1 MVSLNI
7 LFLFDLGTVTR
18 LDIMAWVVGVPVV
31 IAAIV
36 LLFVQQRQSRQLQED
51 LHQLSKIKRHTIEYE
66 LVLKTMKLSIWRMD
80 VPTKAITYESD
91 YRDAFDMA
99 EIPPGTSFPALVD
112 MIDPAYVDTMRK
124 NMNDLVEGRVEN
136 YHMQYEVKIPHSDRT
151 YWEESYA
158 TVDKR
163 DLDGK
168 PLTIVGTS
176 QRIDKQKEFEQALI
190 EARNH
195 AEESDRLKSAFL
207 ANISHEVR
215 TPLNAI
221 VGFSEVLPMTQSDEE
236 REQLLGL
243 IRDNNAQ
250 LLRLFDDM
258 IHMSKLEAG
267 GGTIRKSH
275 FELRPLLEE
284 IVQQYAGKVDESR
297 VTMQVE
303 QMDANLQVYTDRD
316 RLGEIINQY
325 VNNAV
330 KFTSEGAITLGFE
343 QREKV
348 LRIWVKDTGKGIPED
363 RCDDHLFERFVKI
376 DEFVPG
382 TGLGLSICRSM
393 ALSLGGKV
401 GVQSALGK
409 GATFW
414 VEIPLG

>member
-31 IAAIV
+31 IGAIF
-36 LLFVQQRQSRQLQED
+36 LLFFQRRQSRQLQED

-66 LVLKTMKLSIWRMD
+66 LVLKTMKLSIWRLD
-80 VPTKAITYESD
+80 VPTKTVTYESD
-91 YRDAFDMA
+91 YRDFFDSA
-99 EIPPGTSFPALVD
+99 EVPPGTSFSALVD

-163 DLDGK
+163 DLEGK

-176 QRIDKQKEFEQALI
+176 KRIDKQKEFERALI

-267 GGTIRKSH
+267 GGTIRKSQ

-303 QMDANLQVYTDRD
+303 QTDANPQMFTDRD

-409 GATFW
+409 GSLFW
-414 VEIPLG
+414 VEIPLE

>member
-66 LVLKTMKLSIWRMD
+66 LVLKTMKLSIWHMD
-80 VPTKAITYESD
+80 VPTMAITYESD

-124 NMNDLVEGRVEN
+124 NMNDLVEGRVEH

-303 QMDANLQVYTDRD
+303 QTDANLQVYTDRD

-330 KFTSEGAITLGFE
+330 KFTSEGSITLGFE

>member
-1 MVSLNI
+1 MVCLNI
-7 LFLFDLGTVTR
+7 LFLLYLRPFMR

-31 IAAIV
+31 IAAVV
-36 LLFVQQRQSRQLQED
+36 LLFVQQRQSRRLQED
-51 LHQLSKIKRHTIEYE
+51 LRQLSKLKRHTIEYE

-80 VPTKAITYESD
+80 VATKAITYESD
-91 YRDAFDMA
+91 YRDAFDTVD
-99 EIPPGTSFPALVD
+99 IPPGTHFSALVD
-112 MIDPAYVDTMRK
+112 MIDPAYTDTMRK
-124 NMNDLVEGRVEN
+124 NMADLLEGRADH
-136 YHMQYEVKIPHSDRT
+136 YHMQYEVKIPHGDRT

-176 QRIDKQKEFEQALI
+176 QRIDKQKEFERALI
-190 EARNH
+190 DARNH

-221 VGFSEVLPMTQSDEE
+221 VGFSEVLSMTQTDEE

-243 IRDNNAQ
+243 IRDNNAR

-267 GGTIRKSH
+267 GETIRKTQ
-275 FELRPLLEE
+275 FEVTPLLEE
-284 IVQQYAGKVDESR
+284 IVLRYAGKVDASH
-297 VTMQVE
+297 VTLQVE
-303 QMDANLQVYTDRD
+303 PTANNPSLYTDRD
-316 RLGEIINQY
+316 RLSEIVSQY
-325 VNNAV
+325 VDNAV
-330 KFTSEGAITLGFE
+330 KFTTDGTITLGFE
-343 QREKV
+343 QHEKL
-348 LRIWVKDTGKGIPED
+348 LRIWVRDTGKGIPED
-363 RCDDHLFERFVKI
+363 RCDDRLFERFVKI
-376 DEFVPG
+376 DEFIPG

-401 GVQSALGK
+401 GVQSSLGK
-409 GATFW
+409 GSLFW
-414 VEIPLG
+414 VEIPIE

>member
-1 MVSLNI
+1 
-7 LFLFDLGTVTR
+7 
-18 LDIMAWVVGVPVV
+18 MAWVVGVPVV
-31 IAAIV
+31 IAAVV
-36 LLFVQQRQSRQLQED
+36 LLFIQQRQSRRLQED
-51 LHQLSKIKRHTIEYE
+51 LRQLSKLKRHTIEYE

-80 VPTKAITYESD
+80 VATKAITYESD
-91 YRDAFDMA
+91 YRDAFDTVD
-99 EIPPGTSFPALVD
+99 IPSGTHFSALVD
-112 MIDPAYVDTMRK
+112 MIDPAYTDTMRK
-124 NMNDLVEGRVEN
+124 NMADLLEGRADH

-176 QRIDKQKEFEQALI
+176 QRIDKQKEFERALI
-190 EARNH
+190 DARNH

-221 VGFSEVLPMTQSDEE
+221 VGFSEVLSMTQTDEE

-243 IRDNNAQ
+243 IRDNNAR

-267 GGTIRKSH
+267 GETIRKTQ
-275 FELRPLLEE
+275 FEVTPLLEE
-284 IVQQYAGKVDESR
+284 IVLRYAGKVDASH
-297 VTMQVE
+297 VTLQVE
-303 QMDANLQVYTDRD
+303 PTANNPSLYTDRD
-316 RLGEIINQY
+316 RLSEIVSQY
-325 VNNAV
+325 VDNAV
-330 KFTSEGAITLGFE
+330 KFTTEGTITIGFE
-343 QREKV
+343 QHEKL

-376 DEFVPG
+376 DEFIPG

-401 GVQSALGK
+401 GVQSSLGK
-409 GATFW
+409 GSLFW
-414 VEIPLG
+414 VEIPVE

>member
-66 LVLKTMKLSIWRMD
+66 LVLKTMKLSIWRLD

-91 YRDAFDMA
+91 YRDFFDSA
-99 EIPPGTSFPALVD
+99 EVPPGTSFSALVD
-112 MIDPAYVDTMRK
+112 MMDPAYKDSVTK
-124 NMNDLVEGRVEN
+124 NMDDLLEGR
-136 YHMQYEVKIPHSDRT
+136 
-151 YWEESYA
+151 
-158 TVDKR
+158 
-163 DLDGK
+163 
-168 PLTIVGTS
+168 
-176 QRIDKQKEFEQALI
+176 FEQALI

-221 VGFSEVLPMTQSDEE
+221 VGFSEVLPMTQSDQE

-303 QMDANLQVYTDRD
+303 QTDANLQVYTDRD

>member
-66 LVLKTMKLSIWRMD
+66 LVLKTMKLSIWHMD

-303 QMDANLQVYTDRD
+303 QTDANLQVYTDRD

>member
-267 GGTIRKSH
+267 GGTIRKSQ

-303 QMDANLQVYTDRD
+303 QTDANLQVYTDRD

>member
-112 MIDPAYVDTMRK
+112 MIDPAYVDTMSK

-136 YHMQYEVKIPHSDRT
+136 YHMQYEVKNPHSDRT

-303 QMDANLQVYTDRD
+303 QTDANLQVYTDRD

>member
-66 LVLKTMKLSIWRMD
+66 LVLKTMKLSIWHMD

-99 EIPPGTSFPALVD
+99 EIPPGTSFSALVD
-112 MIDPAYVDTMRK
+112 MIDPAYVDTMSK

-207 ANISHEVR
+207 ANISHEIR

-267 GGTIRKSH
+267 GGTIRKSQ
-275 FELRPLLEE
+275 FELRHLLEE

-303 QMDANLQVYTDRD
+303 QTDANLQVYTDRD

-330 KFTSEGAITLGFE
+330 KFTSEGSITLGFE

>member
-66 LVLKTMKLSIWRMD
+66 LVLKTMKLSIWRLD

-91 YRDAFDMA
+91 YRDAFDTA
-99 EIPPGTSFPALVD
+99 EIPPGTSFSALVD

-136 YHMQYEVKIPHSDRT
+136 YHMQYEVRIPHSDRT

-163 DLDGK
+163 DLEGK

-176 QRIDKQKEFEQALI
+176 KRIDKQKEFEQALI

-207 ANISHEVR
+207 ANISHEIR

-267 GGTIRKSH
+267 GGTIRKSQ

-303 QMDANLQVYTDRD
+303 QTDANLQVYTDRD

-330 KFTSEGAITLGFE
+330 KFTSEGSITLGFE

-348 LRIWVKDTGKGIPED
+348 LRIWVKDSGKGIPED

-382 TGLGLSICRSM
+382 TAHWAKEPRS
-393 ALSLGGKV
+393 GWR
-401 GVQSALGK
+401 
-409 GATFW
+409 FPW
-414 VEIPLG
+414 DD

>member
-66 LVLKTMKLSIWRMD
+66 LVLKTMKLSIWHMD

-112 MIDPAYVDTMRK
+112 MIDPAYVDTMSK
-124 NMNDLVEGRVEN
+124 NMNDLVEGRVEH

-221 VGFSEVLPMTQSDEE
+221 VGFSEVLPITQSDEE

-303 QMDANLQVYTDRD
+303 QTDANLQVYTDRD

>member
-1 MVSLNI
+1 MVCLNI
-7 LFLFDLGTVTR
+7 LFLLYLRPFMR

-31 IAAIV
+31 IAAVV
-36 LLFVQQRQSRQLQED
+36 LLFVQQRQSRRLQED
-51 LHQLSKIKRHTIEYE
+51 LRQLSKLKRHTIEYE
-66 LVLKTMKLSIWRMD
+66 LVLKTMKLSVWRMD
-80 VPTKAITYESD
+80 VATKAITYESD
-91 YRDAFDMA
+91 YRDAFDTVD
-99 EIPPGTSFPALVD
+99 IPPRTHFSTLVD
-112 MIDPAYVDTMRK
+112 MIDPAYTDAMRK
-124 NMNDLVEGRVEN
+124 NMANLLEGRADH

-176 QRIDKQKEFEQALI
+176 QRIDKQKEFERALI
-190 EARNH
+190 DARNH

-221 VGFSEVLPMTQSDEE
+221 VGFSEVLSMTQTDEE

-243 IRDNNAQ
+243 IRDNNAR

-267 GGTIRKSH
+267 GETIRKTQ
-275 FELRPLLEE
+275 FEVTPLLEE
-284 IVQQYAGKVDESR
+284 IVLRYAGKVDASH
-297 VTMQVE
+297 VTLQVE
-303 QMDANLQVYTDRD
+303 PTENNPSLYTDRD
-316 RLGEIINQY
+316 RLSEIVSQY
-325 VNNAV
+325 VDNAV
-330 KFTSEGAITLGFE
+330 KFTTEGTITLGFE
-343 QREKV
+343 QHEKL

-363 RCDDHLFERFVKI
+363 RCDEHLFERFVKI
-376 DEFVPG
+376 DEFIPG

-401 GVQSALGK
+401 GVQSSLGK
-409 GATFW
+409 GSLFW
-414 VEIPLG
+414 VEIPVE

>member
-1 MVSLNI
+1 MVSLNV
-7 LFLFDLGTVTR
+7 LFLLDLGTVTR

-31 IAAIV
+31 IAAVV
-36 LLFVQQRQSRQLQED
+36 LLFVQQRQSRRLRED
-51 LHQLSKIKRHTIEYE
+51 LRQLSKIKRHTIEYE

-80 VPTKAITYESD
+80 VATHAVTYESD
-91 YRDAFDMA
+91 YRDAFDTVA
-99 EIPPGTSFPALVD
+99 IPPGTSYSSLVD
-112 MIDPAYVDTMRK
+112 MIDPAYTDTMRK
-124 NMNDLVEGRVEN
+124 NMTDLLEGRVEH
-136 YHMQYEVKIPHSDRT
+136 YHMQYEVRVPHSDRT

-176 QRIDKQKEFEQALI
+176 QRIDKQKEFERALI
-190 EARNH
+190 DARKH

-221 VGFSEVLPMTQSDEE
+221 VGFSEVLSMTQTDEE

-243 IRDNNAQ
+243 IRENNAQ

-267 GGTIRKSH
+267 GETIRKIQ

-284 IVQQYAGKVDESR
+284 IVQRYVAKVDASR
-297 VTMQVE
+297 VTLQVE
-303 QMDANLQVYTDRD
+303 QTEANPSMYTDRE

-343 QREKV
+343 QQDKV

-401 GVQSALGK
+401 GVQSELGK
-409 GATFW
+409 GSMFW
-414 VEIPLG
+414 VEIPLD

>member
-31 IAAIV
+31 IGAIV
-36 LLFVQQRQSRQLQED
+36 LLFVQRRQSRQLQED

-66 LVLKTMKLSIWRMD
+66 LVLKTMKLSIWRLD
-80 VPTKAITYESD
+80 VPTKTVTYESD
-91 YRDAFDMA
+91 YRDFFDSA
-99 EIPPGTSFPALVD
+99 EVPPGTSFSALVD

-136 YHMQYEVKIPHSDRT
+136 YHMQYEVRIPHSDRT

-163 DLDGK
+163 DLEGK

-176 QRIDKQKEFEQALI
+176 KRIDKQKEFERALI

-267 GGTIRKSH
+267 GQTIQKTQ

-303 QMDANLQVYTDRD
+303 QTDANPQMFTDRD

-343 QREKV
+343 QREKL

-409 GATFW
+409 GSLFW
-414 VEIPLG
+414 VEIPLE

>member
-31 IAAIV
+31 IGAIV
-36 LLFVQQRQSRQLQED
+36 LLFVQRRQSRQLQED

-99 EIPPGTSFPALVD
+99 EIPPGTSFSALVD
-112 MIDPAYVDTMRK
+112 MIDPAYVDTMSK

-136 YHMQYEVKIPHSDRT
+136 YHMQYEVRIPHSDRT

-163 DLDGK
+163 DLEGK

-176 QRIDKQKEFEQALI
+176 KRIDKQKEFERALI

-267 GGTIRKSH
+267 GQTIQKTQ

-284 IVQQYAGKVDESR
+284 IVLRYAGKVDGSR
-297 VTMQVE
+297 VAIQVE
-303 QMDANLQVYTDRD
+303 QTEANPLLTTDRD
-316 RLGEIINQY
+316 RLGEILNQY

-330 KFTSEGAITLGFE
+330 KFTSEGAVTLGFE
-343 QREKV
+343 QQSKV
-348 LRIWVKDTGKGIPED
+348 LRIWVRDTGKGIPED
-363 RCDDHLFERFVKI
+363 RCDDRLFERFVKI

-409 GATFW
+409 GSLFW
-414 VEIPLG
+414 VEIPLE

>member
-66 LVLKTMKLSIWRMD
+66 LVLKTMKLSIWRLD

-91 YRDAFDMA
+91 YRDAFDTA
-99 EIPPGTSFPALVD
+99 EIPPGTSFSALVD

-136 YHMQYEVKIPHSDRT
+136 YHMQYEVRIPHSDRT

-163 DLDGK
+163 DLEGK

-176 QRIDKQKEFEQALI
+176 KRIDKQKEFEQALI

-207 ANISHEVR
+207 ANISHEIR

-267 GGTIRKSH
+267 GGTIRKSQ

-303 QMDANLQVYTDRD
+303 QTDANLQVYTDRD

-330 KFTSEGAITLGFE
+330 KFTSEGSITLGFE

-348 LRIWVKDTGKGIPED
+348 LRIWVKDSGKGIPED

>member
-31 IAAIV
+31 IGAIV
-36 LLFVQQRQSRQLQED
+36 LLFVQRRQSRQLQED

-99 EIPPGTSFPALVD
+99 EIPPGTIFPALVD

-303 QMDANLQVYTDRD
+303 QTDANLQVYTDRD

>member
-31 IAAIV
+31 IGAIV
-36 LLFVQQRQSRQLQED
+36 LLFVQRRQSRQLQED

-66 LVLKTMKLSIWRMD
+66 LVLKTMKLSIWRLD
-80 VPTKAITYESD
+80 VPTKTVTYESD
-91 YRDAFDMA
+91 YRDFFDSA
-99 EIPPGTSFPALVD
+99 EVPPGTSFSALVD

-158 TVDKR
+158 TVDRR
-163 DLDGK
+163 DLEGK

-176 QRIDKQKEFEQALI
+176 KRIDKQKEFEQALI

-267 GGTIRKSH
+267 GGTIRKSQ

-303 QMDANLQVYTDRD
+303 QTDANPQMFTDRD

>member
-31 IAAIV
+31 IGAIV
-36 LLFVQQRQSRQLQED
+36 LLFVQRRQSRQLQED

-66 LVLKTMKLSIWRMD
+66 LVLKTMKLSIWHMD

-99 EIPPGTSFPALVD
+99 EIPPGTSFSALVD
-112 MIDPAYVDTMRK
+112 MIDPAYVDTMSK

-158 TVDKR
+158 TVDRR
-163 DLDGK
+163 DLEGK

-267 GGTIRKSH
+267 GGTIRKSQ

-303 QMDANLQVYTDRD
+303 QTDANLQVYTDRD

-330 KFTSEGAITLGFE
+330 KFTSEGSITLGFE